1 MPAVEHKLAQMGMAP
16 TRGLLVEWPAG
27 LEQRRGPHMPSSI
40 ANSIAV
46 VAESI
51 AATLGPRAMRIIAQF
66 NKYVTN
72 PLQRLWAPWLPYMAV
87 IEHTGRKSG
96 KPYRTPVMAF
106 IDSRSVRVV
115 LNYGTQSDWV
125 RNVRAAGAADVVHR
139 AGGTACPSL
148 ASSRPPIR
156 RPGSSPRWRR
166 LLPLG
171 RENRGGATQVWK
183 AASQKQAIGDTRRA

>member
-1 MPAVEHKLAQMGMAP
+1 
-16 TRGLLVEWPAG
+16 
-27 LEQRRGPHMPSSI
+27 MPSSI

-139 AGGTACPSL
+139 GRRYRLSEPRIIPATDQKARFVASL
-148 ASSRPPIR
+148 APVSTA
-156 RPGSSPRWRR
+156 GS
-166 LLPLG
+166 
-171 RENRGGATQVWK
+171 
-183 AASQKQAIGDTRRA
+183 

>member
-1 MPAVEHKLAQMGMAP
+1 
-16 TRGLLVEWPAG
+16 
-27 LEQRRGPHMPSSI
+27 MPSSI

-51 AATLGPRAMRIIAQF
+51 AAILGPRAMRIIAQV
-66 NKYVTN
+66 NKYVAN

-125 RNVRAAGAADVVHR
+125 RNVRTAGAADVVHR
-139 AGGTACPSL
+139 GRRYRLSEPRIIPATDQKARFVASL
-148 ASSRPPIR
+148 A
-156 RPGSSPRWRR
+156 PR
-166 LLPLG
+166 L
-171 RENRGGATQVWK
+171 
-183 AASQKQAIGDTRRA
+183 